1 MECDGENPAEDCVT
15 CGGESLCQQFWMHD
29 GCHPNEC
36 NFNLLARMVEE
47 GIADRDAVRLASL
60 LTRDGVT
67 IAREGSTM
75 NITAMCGNRERNAE
89 FEVDNDLIEAMKA
102 ASDASDP
109 AASDSDA
116 HGIR

>member
-1 MECDGENPAEDCVT
+1 
-15 CGGESLCQQFWMHD
+15 
-29 GCHPNEC
+29 
-36 NFNLLARMVEE
+36 
-47 GIADRDAVRLASL
+47 
-60 LTRDGVT
+60 
-67 IAREGSTM
+67 M